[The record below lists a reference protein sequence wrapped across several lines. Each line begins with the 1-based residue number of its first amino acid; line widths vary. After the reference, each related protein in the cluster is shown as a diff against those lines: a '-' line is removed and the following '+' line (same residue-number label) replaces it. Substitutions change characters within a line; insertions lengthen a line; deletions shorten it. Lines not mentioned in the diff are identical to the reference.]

1 MCASQRHSD
10 KQQLRP
16 APNIRYRTNEL
27 GIIQLGRRN
36 VARSPTFVPP
46 TRTPLG
52 RSFAD
57 TDPFQDVDI
66 WSLLSQDKDVH
77 NRRLTTRRWVSSGG
91 PIKISWTNRRPS
103 IACDWTTFVPRSLR
117 IFTEN
122 LWGFCFN
129 IFADRWR
136 WFGWAG
142 TPFHFEKIN
151 FLKIFSSDVPR
162 NVRGTFL

>member
-122 LWGFCFN
+122 LCEGFVSTFSP
-129 IFADRWR
+129 IDGADSDGRER
-136 WFGWAG
+136 RFILK
-142 TPFHFEKIN
+142 KIN
-151 FLKIFSSDVPR
+151 FLNFSSDVPR
-162 NVRGTFL
+162 NVRGTCR